1 VWSCEGDFRE
11 LVEAPSDASDRRRFL
26 LQALATLKGKW
37 IKVIPGLVC
46 GEGGD
51 RFTSRYFVEPG
62 ERVKLLTYPPD
73 MEWGPWDRQGS
84 VTLKCDSFS
93 DLVLETG
100 AVNFLCSTANP
111 FRSKAERLWPLST
124 EQPEPEEPF
133 ESIQEAEE
141 SREAQLCRSF
151 FKTYEGHR
159 LKVAGPQP
167 LEIYPVYARGHF
179 EDDVLPGEEVLVLP
193 NKLRRGASGLIWC
206 RVDPNPDNPELD
218 SMAEVTIL
226 ELAAKTETPFRATF
240 QRLWKMGM
248 GGYNE
253 PEEPLGESE
262 SGAHARFLEGALL
275 SLAGRNLEVLEPF
288 VVYSYSPSEF
298 RNTAVGLLP
307 EGTRVWLSKKRS
319 DASRNHAFFTWRR
332 GSDTGEAWSDLDNF
346 LLHTKSPFRAKAQRL
361 LDPESVP
368 NEPEEPLEE
377 ARSSQWGTFAAKAAQ
392 SLFGRDLEVDYSPI
406 LKGWQDYRLGEFV
419 RAEGFLPG
427 WGNMYL
433 DAWTWGDPYQ
443 SKTHVEISVTA
454 LILSTKNIFRSRLRD
469 LLQDD
474 ISLPEPEFP
483 LESIQEDEADDRYHD
498 FVGRA
503 LRSLQGK
510 WLKVVSHEILLQPG
524 TLWRDGYDFRLVR
537 GERIQILEILDKGSS
552 WLATFQIED
561 GGQILG
567 PFFGS
572 ALLRA
577 TENPFR
583 ERLRKLDDISFPEPE
598 EPFESIRESE
608 ARLQSQ
614 DFEGEPGNPDHLTR
628 RSTGTVP
635 TGWLAGLEGARGEQP
650 GQHGARRLQGSEWDR
665 FVADV
670 REHGILEPILILVD
684 PDEEPKIAEGN
695 TRRDAAV
702 ELGLPQVPVEIRY
715 FGHAERA
722 GQLESSIFPERL
734 GFRDLVEWGTKRVT
748 PELLHSKAIEAAV
761 KLKGKKL
768 GVDLIR
774 GTAQWWGGFRSLAA
788 VQIIEAPWWGPVK
801 VRAWSK
807 PSFFDRGIFDAD
819 PVSLILCTK
828 NRYREDLLYWIRSA
842 EWRNKKTR
850 TYPDPYVPAPEHEP
864 IQPPERQPRSQEPEE
879 PFE

>member
-1 VWSCEGDFRE
+1 MWSCEGDFRE

-262 SGAHARFLEGALL
+262 SGAHARFLEGALR

-332 GSDTGEAWSDLDNF
+332 GSDTGEAWCDLDAF
-346 LLHTKSPFRAKAQRL
+346 LAHTKNPFQAKAQRIF
-361 LDPESVP
+361 DPSEP
-368 NEPEEPLEE
+368 EPEEPLE
-377 ARSSQWGTFAAKAAQ
+377 
-392 SLFGRDLEVDYSPI
+392 
-406 LKGWQDYRLGEFV
+406 
-419 RAEGFLPG
+419 
-427 WGNMYL
+427 
-433 DAWTWGDPYQ
+433 
-443 SKTHVEISVTA
+443 
-454 LILSTKNIFRSRLRD
+454 
-469 LLQDD
+469 
-474 ISLPEPEFP
+474 
-483 LESIQEDEADDRYHD
+483 SIREDEADDRYHD